1 MAPYINKYF
10 KNVLGQTLCMQLIPI
25 FFTDF
30 DLASPA
36 IQCWVS
42 RQLLKMIVLLIRQL
56 RSIMHALTVKVR
68 DFCSSVRLNYETKTT
83 YFQNY
88 SLSKTLTYGKFSID
102 IFTLERDEHIQFL
115 VCQFRLRLRTANLPI
130 AANKH
135 VIYIWQ
141 IPSNNSDFGKE
152 GCKKSCN

>member
-1 MAPYINKYF
+1 
-10 KNVLGQTLCMQLIPI
+10 VLGQTLYMQLIPI
-25 FFTDF
+25 FFTNF

-68 DFCSSVRLNYETKTT
+68 DFCSSARLNYETKTT

-102 IFTLERDEHIQFL
+102 KFTLKRDEHIQFL
-115 VCQFRLRLRTANLPI
+115 VCQFRLRLRTAKLPI
-130 AANKH
+130 AA
-135 VIYIWQ
+135 
-141 IPSNNSDFGKE
+141 
-152 GCKKSCN
+152 CNIE